1 MTLPRSWQLMAI
13 ILVLLSRHVAN
24 GQTLQFLPEIDVYHK
39 LNPKVRFVFQAK
51 ETREAGDPTQAEIGP
66 SVEFNIKPLI
76 SLRSISVFDLE
87 NRFAVFSI
95 GYRYLPSPDKP
106 TVNRMLPIATFNLP
120 LKGGMVISDRNR
132 GDLDWSNGDFTWRYR
147 NRISLERGFKI
158 HTYQLKPYAR
168 AEFFYES
175 KYKKWGTTALSAGCS
190 LPVGTR
196 VQFDPY
202 YRHQNNTGPT
212 PNQQLNQLGLIL
224 RLYF

>member
-1 MTLPRSWQLMAI
+1 MTAI
-13 ILVLLSRHVAN
+13 ILVLLSREAAN
-24 GQTLQFLPEIDVYHK
+24 GQTLQFLPEIDLDHK

-76 SLRSISVFDLE
+76 SLKSISIFDLE

-120 LKGGMVISDRNR
+120 LKGGMVIADRNR

-147 NRISLERGFKI
+147 NRLSLERGFKI

-190 LPVGTR
+190 LPVGKR

-212 PNQQLNQLGLIL
+212 PNQQLNQLGLIVS
-224 RLYF
+224 LYF